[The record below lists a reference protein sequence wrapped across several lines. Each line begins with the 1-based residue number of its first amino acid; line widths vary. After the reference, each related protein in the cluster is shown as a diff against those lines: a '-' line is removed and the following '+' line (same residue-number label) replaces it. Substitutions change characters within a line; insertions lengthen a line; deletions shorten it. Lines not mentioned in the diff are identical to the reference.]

1 MSAKPATHEAPLTFM
16 PLPTVK
22 GIFNSMTDLFGLSP
36 RASQLTLADQV
47 RNTLASGGV
56 CCVEAPTGT
65 GKTLGY
71 LAGALE
77 AQAHSGDPVPIV
89 VATAT
94 VGLQEQILRHDMPR
108 LAAVGALDLRKVA
121 VAKGRGRYFCPR
133 TTAVLEDKKL
143 QDGQADMFAPEK
155 HVADGGTQ
163 IALEMLSAWREGRWD
178 GDRDNWDSAVPDCWE
193 STCAARSET
202 CVSRACEY
210 YDRCA
215 YMASRTKLSK
225 AQVIIANHN
234 IVLADLAQ
242 RADEQSTTTLPLKR
256 YALIF
261 DEAHNLPEKALATRE
276 AAAPLSQT
284 DWLRKFESYGQAVEA
299 SAGIMSR
306 LMRAHDYQAGVF
318 EQTPLLLLHGLEA
331 FAKTLADKLTFN
343 TGGICS
349 WGLKPPPVQYQD
361 ESLSLA
367 AHALTLLKSLKA
379 VAKACGEFA
388 EEAVGAEKG
397 FAVRMLAQTHE
408 HTHKVEAVHKGLMAF
423 CADDRVVRWVYRN
436 RHEALTLYTRPLEG
450 QDVLNELL
458 WSTEIPV
465 AMVSATLQ
473 IAGSFKRFR
482 DKSGLPGHAVTLAL
496 PPVFDYTRGFLHQ
509 PRMRCEP
516 NDLGFEAELV
526 EKIEM
531 LFEKKIGPGML
542 LLFTSREM
550 MRRVCSALPLAMR
563 DCLQIQNTRPLPELI
578 AQHKARIDQGER
590 SILAGLDSMA
600 EGLDLPGRYC
610 THVIITRLP
619 FAVPGDPVE
628 EARRELMGS
637 RWFEEAYL
645 ADMLTMLIQSTG
657 RLIRREDDHGV
668 ITVLDHR
675 LVTRRYCATA
685 AKALPA
691 FTRGTFIKEY
701 AALAEKRKF
710 DLSHGLHHKA
720 KKHAHLSLA
729 HSSAPAPAT
738 VPAPCVS
745 KPAASNNSA
754 ARSKPTG
761 NIGAPS
767 FKVLPGG
774 VSASTDPVTAI
785 LDPLL
790 AFAARGGEE
799 LRARSVSVDSLNRVL
814 VGLMPFAE
822 GPFPEHEPNYL
833 PGTAQ
838 MQDPALPVGTPA
850 TCWTERHLPG
860 AVMLGLRVMNLPWGD
875 RKPAWEQVLSLRPD
889 LLQYVSVLRS
899 HHNGDLDIR
908 NGLISEAACLGQ
920 LERGLAGLSAP
931 RAPELIDALQRFE
944 AETIALL
951 NQSFTL
957 PPTRLL
963 QLMPSVA
970 QALAKALR
978 SAAPI

>member
-1 MSAKPATHEAPLTFM
+1 MSAKPAVHEAPLVFM

-22 GIFNSMTDLFGLSP
+22 GIFDTMTDLYGLSP
-36 RASQLTLADQV
+36 RASQITLANQV
-47 RNTLASGGV
+47 RDTLSAGGV

-71 LAGALE
+71 LAGALD
-77 AQAHSGDPVPIV
+77 AQAHSGDPIPIV

-94 VGLQEQILRHDMPR
+94 VGLQEQILRHDLPR
-108 LAAVGALDLRKVA
+108 LAAAGALDLRKVA

-163 IALEMLSAWREGRWD
+163 IALDMLSAWREGRWD
-178 GDRDNWDSAVPDCWE
+178 GDRDSWEHAVPECWE

-210 YDRCA
+210 YEKCA

-242 RADEQSTTTLPLKR
+242 RADEQSTTALPLKR

-299 SAGIMSR
+299 SAGLMSR
-306 LMRAHDYQAGVF
+306 LMRSQDYQAGVF
-318 EQTPLLLLHGLEA
+318 EQTPHLLLHEMEA
-331 FAKTLADKLTFN
+331 FAKMLAEKLTFS
-343 TGGICS
+343 TSGTYS
-349 WGLKPPPVQYQD
+349 WGLKPPPVEYQD
-361 ESLSLA
+361 EALSLA
-367 AHALTLLKSLKA
+367 AHALTLFKSLKA

-388 EEAVGAEKG
+388 EEAVGVEKG

-408 HTHKVEAVHKGLMAF
+408 HTHKIEALHKGLMAF
-423 CADDRVVRWVYRN
+423 CSEDRVVRWVYRN
-436 RHEALTLYTRPLEG
+436 RDEALILHTRPLEG

-496 PPVFDYTRGFLHQ
+496 PPVFDYTRGLLHQ
-509 PRMRCEP
+509 PDMRCLP
-516 NDLGFEAELV
+516 NELGFEAELV
-526 EKIEM
+526 EKIEL
-531 LFEKKIGPGML
+531 LFKKKIGPGML
-542 LLFTSREM
+542 ILFTSREM
-550 MRRVCSALPLAMR
+550 MRRVCGALPLAMR

-600 EGLDLPGRYC
+600 EGLDLPGKYC
-610 THVIITRLP
+610 THVVITRLP

-628 EARRELMGS
+628 EARRELMGG

-668 ITVLDHR
+668 ISVLDHR
-675 LVTRRYCATA
+675 LVVKRYCATA
-685 AKALPA
+685 AKALPG
-691 FTRGTFIKEY
+691 FSRGTFIRDYEE
-701 AALAEKRKF
+701 LAKARKF
-710 DLSHGLHHKA
+710 DMTHGVGLKS
-720 KKHAHLSLA
+720 KKPAHLSLA
-729 HSSAPAPAT
+729 HSSTPTEAGGTLPTCKASASKPGVSHKSVTGVSAPA
-738 VPAPCVS
+738 
-745 KPAASNNSA
+745 
-754 ARSKPTG
+754 
-761 NIGAPS
+761 

-774 VSASTDPVTAI
+774 VSGPVDPFEAALEPVLSFAS
-785 LDPLL
+785 
-790 AFAARGGEE
+790 RGTEE
-799 LRARSVSVDSLNRVL
+799 QQRARSVSVESLNRVL
-814 VGLMPFAE
+814 VALMPFAE
-822 GPFPEHEPNYL
+822 GPFPEHEPEYL
-833 PGTAQ
+833 PGTVQ
-838 MQDPALPVGTPA
+838 TLDPALPVGSPA

-860 AVMLGLRVMNLPWGD
+860 AIMLGLRLMNLPWSPK
-875 RKPAWEQVLSLRPD
+875 KPAWEQVLSLRPD

-899 HHNGDLDIR
+899 HLNGELDIR
-908 NGLISEAACLGQ
+908 NGLISEAACRTQ
-920 LERGLAGLSAP
+920 LERGLAGLSPPNATG
-931 RAPELIDALQRFE
+931 LIDALQRFE
-944 AETIALL
+944 AETVALL
-951 NQSFTL
+951 NQSFVL
-957 PPTRLL
+957 PSPRML
-963 QLMPSVA
+963 QAMPSAA
-970 QALAKALR
+970 QALAKAFR
-978 SAAPI
+978 SSASI

>member
-1 MSAKPATHEAPLTFM
+1 MSAKPAVHEAPLVFM

-22 GIFNSMTDLFGLSP
+22 GIFDAMTDRFGLSP

-47 RNTLASGGV
+47 RDTLAGGGV

-71 LAGALE
+71 LAGALD

-94 VGLQEQILRHDMPR
+94 VGLQEQILRHDLPR
-108 LAAVGALDLRKVA
+108 LAAVGALDLHKVA

-163 IALEMLSAWREGRWD
+163 IALEMLSAWREGRWN
-178 GDRDNWDSAVPDCWE
+178 GDRDAWESGVPDCWE

-210 YDRCA
+210 YDKCA

-242 RADEQSTTTLPLKR
+242 RADEQSTTALPLKR

-284 DWLRKFESYGQAVEA
+284 DWLRKFEAYGQTVEA
-299 SAGIMSR
+299 SAGLMTR

-318 EQTPLLLLHGLEA
+318 EQTPYLLLHGLEA
-331 FAKTLADKLTFN
+331 FAKQLAEALTFSASG
-343 TGGICS
+343 TFS
-349 WGLKPPPVQYQD
+349 WGLKTPEPAYQD
-361 ESLSLA
+361 VALELA
-367 AHALTLLKSLKA
+367 ALALTLLKSLKA

-388 EEAVGAEKG
+388 EEAVGVEKG

-408 HTHKVEAVHKGLMAF
+408 HAHKVEALHKGLMAF
-423 CADDRVVRWVYRN
+423 CAEDRVVRWVYRN
-436 RHEALTLYTRPLEG
+436 RDEALTLHTRPLEG

-509 PRMRCEP
+509 PDMRCMP
-516 NDLGFEAELV
+516 NELGFEAEVV
-526 EKIEM
+526 EKVER
-531 LFEKKIGPGML
+531 LFDKKIGPGML

-550 MRRVCSALPLAMR
+550 MRRVCGALPLAMR
-563 DCLQIQNTRPLPELI
+563 DCLQMQNTRPLPELI

-610 THVIITRLP
+610 THVVITRLP

-668 ITVLDHR
+668 VTVLDHR
-675 LVTRRYCATA
+675 LVKKRYCVTA
-685 AKALPA
+685 AKALPG
-691 FTRGTFIKEY
+691 FSRGTLIKEY
-701 AALAEKRKF
+701 EALAKERGF
-710 DLSHGLHHKA
+710 DLAHGMCLKS
-720 KKHAHLSLA
+720 KKPAHLSLA
-729 HSSAPAPAT
+729 HSSKPAGVRGGALPDGA
-738 VPAPCVS
+738 S
-745 KPAASNNSA
+745 KPSGGKSHL
-754 ARSKPTG
+754 SGTG
-761 NIGAPS
+761 GPAL
-767 FKVLPGG
+767 KLLAGG
-774 VSASTDPVTAI
+774 VSAPVDPIKAALDPV
-785 LDPLL
+785 LL
-790 AFAARGGEE
+790 FASRGAEE
-799 LRARSVSVDSLNRVL
+799 TMRARAVSVDSLNSVL
-814 VGLMPFAE
+814 VSLMPFAE
-822 GPFPEHEPNYL
+822 GPFPEHEPDYL

-838 MQDPALPVGTPA
+838 MLDPALPVGTPA
-850 TCWTERHLPG
+850 VCWTERHLPG
-860 AVMLGLRVMNLPWGD
+860 AVMLGLRVMNLPWAD
-875 RKPAWEQVLSLRPD
+875 RRPAWEQVLSLRAD

-899 HHNGDLDIR
+899 HRNGDLDIR
-908 NGLISEAACLGQ
+908 NGLISEAACLTQ

-931 RAPELIDALQRFE
+931 HADELIGALRRFE

-951 NQSFTL
+951 SQSFVL
-957 PPTRLL
+957 PSPRLL
-963 QLMPSVA
+963 QALPA
-970 QALAKALR
+970 AALALAKAFR
-978 SAAPI
+978 STTAI